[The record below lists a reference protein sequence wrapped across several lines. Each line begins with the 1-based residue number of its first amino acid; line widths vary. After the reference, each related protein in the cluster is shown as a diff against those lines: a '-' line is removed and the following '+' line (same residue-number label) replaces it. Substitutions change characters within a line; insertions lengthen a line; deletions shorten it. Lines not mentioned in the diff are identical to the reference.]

1 MGIQMQAI
9 ALIALFILDIAWWFV
24 IISVILSWLIAF
36 NVLDTRN
43 NFVYQVA
50 NMFHQLTEPLYRPI
64 RGMMPDLGG
73 IDLSPLVV
81 LVGIYAL
88 RVIIITY
95 MF

>member
-1 MGIQMQAI
+1 MQAI

-43 NFVYQVA
+43 NFVYQIT

-64 RGMMPDLGG
+64 RNIMPDLGG
-73 IDLSPLVV
+73 IDLSPLIV

-95 MF
+95 ML

>member
-1 MGIQMQAI
+1 MDPQMEAI

-50 NMFHQLTEPLYRPI
+50 NMFYQLTEPLYRPI
-64 RGMMPDLGG
+64 RNFMPDLGG

-88 RVIIITY
+88 RVIIITNLL
-95 MF
+95 